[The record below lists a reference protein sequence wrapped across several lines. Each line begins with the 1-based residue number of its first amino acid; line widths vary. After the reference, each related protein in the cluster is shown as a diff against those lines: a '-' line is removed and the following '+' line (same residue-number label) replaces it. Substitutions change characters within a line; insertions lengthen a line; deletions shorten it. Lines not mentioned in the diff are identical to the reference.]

1 MVSTQRSLQSR
12 KVLPLLRGSWTLQTQ
27 SWACP
32 SQSQCLYLWKRL
44 VFPSLSGLGSLSL
57 ARTFQLLRSLD
68 PGGHGGEERSWPVG
82 AKYCLIT
89 TRAPD
94 YSLYL
99 VLSIMPTVSRLTV
112 APKTSGGMW
121 GSCSYPTRFGSS
133 SGVRDMNW
141 FLSLALL
148 LKTWAL
154 FTSAEQKCGDRVLGK
169 VEKNYFLA
177 LPSRGGHS
185 GLMPSK
191 LCALPWSG

>member
-1 MVSTQRSLQSR
+1 MDSTDTELSVSKSVSVSVLMKAASL
-12 KVLPLLRGSWTLQTQ
+12 PI
-27 SWACP
+27 
-32 SQSQCLYLWKRL
+32 
-44 VFPSLSGLGSLSL
+44 LSVLGSLSL

-133 SGVRDMNW
+133 SSVRDMN
-141 FLSLALL
+141 
-148 LKTWAL
+148 
-154 FTSAEQKCGDRVLGK
+154 
-169 VEKNYFLA
+169 
-177 LPSRGGHS
+177 
-185 GLMPSK
+185 
-191 LCALPWSG
+191 